1 MIRNSSNSQL
11 PNGLRILYN
20 LREYSVFHSYQ
31 SIWRW
36 PQSLSPRWFTH
47 SLRGFFFFFPVAWRS
62 LWILAL
68 GWHVLK
74 IHVKEITFANKTNII
89 NFKNWKGF
97 YGIRSVFFLLMCK
110 PYDYF
115 PSSLSN
121 KTNVINSSIMTTYPG
136 PCSKYVRGIK

>member
-1 MIRNSSNSQL
+1 MTTVL
-11 PNGLRILYN
+11 VPKM
-20 LREYSVFHSYQ
+20 VD
-31 SIWRW
+31 
-36 PQSLSPRWFTH
+36 PQFET
-47 SLRGFFFFFPVAWRS
+47 FFFFPVAWRS
-62 LWILAL
+62 LSILAL
-68 GWHVLK
+68 GWLVLK

-97 YGIRSVFFLLMCK
+97 YGIRSVFFLPMCK

-136 PCSKYVRGIK
+136 PCSKYIRGIK